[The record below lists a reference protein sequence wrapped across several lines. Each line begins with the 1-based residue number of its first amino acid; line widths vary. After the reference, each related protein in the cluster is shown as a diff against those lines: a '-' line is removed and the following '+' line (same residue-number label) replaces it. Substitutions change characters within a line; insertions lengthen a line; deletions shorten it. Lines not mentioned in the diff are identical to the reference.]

1 MIAANDLMAS
11 ETETAESTHRGN
23 WERRTIRSRDG
34 RMELTTD
41 VFFASIDQRN
51 EAAAGEGACAVLVTV
66 IADWL
71 HSNMGRLPDQPQF
84 DELVRQGSSEWR
96 RLCEDVSH
104 RERFA
109 DAHFD
114 LETVLEARVR
124 PVMAV
129 TDMSIVGFFRPPG
142 DGAGSPDYLL
152 ETVPFEFV
160 WDEATRVGVGEER
173 TYVVGWND
181 HFFVLKATPDQVYII
196 DTLGERLFEGC
207 DRAYILRF
215 DKNSL
220 IRTVPQVATTEVKEE
235 TEEPGEGVAQ
245 VVEEEEKEQAAA
257 GQVLFEGM
265 VAGREFIKEFLA
277 AVPLRELQEE
287 MMMRGAVS
295 PDSHLLQ
302 RMQIEFHYTISL

>member
-1 MIAANDLMAS
+1 MTPPES
-11 ETETAESTHRGN
+11 EPTEHADPGN

-41 VFFASIDQRN
+41 VFFASIDQRS

-71 HSNMGRLPDQPQF
+71 HSNAGRLPDQPQF

-96 RLCEDVSH
+96 RLCEDASY
-104 RERFA
+104 RTRFT

-124 PVMAV
+124 PVMTV

-142 DGAGSPDYLL
+142 DGAASPEYLL
-152 ETVPFEFV
+152 ETVPFEIV
-160 WDEATRVGVGEER
+160 WDEATLVGVGEER
-173 TYVVGWND
+173 TYVVSWND
-181 HFFVLKATPDQVYII
+181 HFFVLKATPEDVYII

-220 IRTVPQVATTEVKEE
+220 IQAVPQVDTADVKEG
-235 TEEPGEGVAQ
+235 TEEAVEGAAQ
-245 VVEEEEKEQAAA
+245 VVVEEEKEQAAA
-257 GQVLFEGM
+257 GPVLLKGM
-265 VAGREFIKEFLA
+265 VTGREFIKEFLA

-287 MMMRGAVS
+287 MMRGEVS
-295 PDSHLLQ
+295 PDSRLLQ